1 MVFLSFTSLTGE
13 MQGVGKKAGPNTLF
27 YGSVH
32 DESGQAA
39 SLETKIKKR
48 YWETKQSLIQA
59 LGKDQDEHFIADD
72 ADIDLR
78 LQVKDHS
85 LRGLFCVCLLRVKCL
100 HSERDSERF
109 IRVKHTHVTC
119 VVDL

>member
-1 MVFLSFTSLTGE
+1 MH
-13 MQGVGKKAGPNTLF
+13 GVGKKAGPNTLF

-32 DESGQAA
+32 DESGLPA

-72 ADIDLR
+72 AEIDLR

-85 LRGLFCVCLLRVKCL
+85 LRGLFCVCLPRVKCL
-100 HSERDSERF
+100 HSDRF
-109 IRVKHTHVTC
+109 MSRVKDTHIPSAM
-119 VVDL
+119 DL